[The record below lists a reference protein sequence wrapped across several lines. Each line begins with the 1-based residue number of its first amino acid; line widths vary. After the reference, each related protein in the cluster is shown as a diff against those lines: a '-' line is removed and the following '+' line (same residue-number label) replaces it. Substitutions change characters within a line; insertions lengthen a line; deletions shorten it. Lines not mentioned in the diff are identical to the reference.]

1 MFLFLKPLPKLA
13 VLGTLLLDASLLVE
27 KALLERKFQKVYVNP
42 NSDMLG
48 AGGVTH
54 VLRGHVPT

>member
-13 VLGTLLLDASLLVE
+13 VLGALLQDASFLVE
-27 KALLERKFQKVYVNP
+27 KALLERKFQKVYVNL
-42 NSDMLG
+42 NSDVLG
-48 AGGVTH
+48 AGGVTR